1 VIAGIQEKDMDD
13 LIREDRELSIGE
25 LDAVSGGT
33 MLDMAIAAYEK
44 YLQGVGQRLLDAVHG
59 PKPTMTLHMR

>member
-1 VIAGIQEKDMDD
+1 MTD

-25 LDAVSGGT
+25 LDAVSGGS

-44 YLQGVGQRLLDAVHG
+44 YLQGVGQRLMDAVHP
-59 PKPTMTLHMR
+59 PKPTMSLHMR

>member
-1 VIAGIQEKDMDD
+1 MND

-33 MLDMAIAAYEK
+33 ILDIAIAAYER
-44 YLQGVGQRLLDAVHG
+44 YLQGVGQRLLDAVHQPIG
-59 PKPTMTLHMR
+59 GKPTMSMHMR

>member
-1 VIAGIQEKDMDD
+1 MTDAV
-13 LIREDRELSIGE
+13 IREDRELSIGE

-33 MLDMAIAAYEK
+33 MLDIAIAAYER

-59 PKPTMTLHMR
+59 PKPTMIMRMR

>member
-1 VIAGIQEKDMDD
+1 MDD
-13 LIREDRELSIGE
+13 LIREGHELSLEE
-25 LDAVSGGT
+25 LDTVNGGT

-59 PKPTMTLHMR
+59 PKPTMSLHMR